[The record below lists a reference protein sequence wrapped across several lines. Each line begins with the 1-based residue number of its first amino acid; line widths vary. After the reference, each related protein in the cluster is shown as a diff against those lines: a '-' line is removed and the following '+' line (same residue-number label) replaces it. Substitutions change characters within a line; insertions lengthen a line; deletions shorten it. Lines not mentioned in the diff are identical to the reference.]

1 MKPTLLKVALL
12 FLSVSVAT
20 ICCSSVSAQSPGSE
34 VSICKAGVRAA
45 AFGSWMWRPASQVKV
60 FVLSTDFKIEEIPYL
75 LAPVESWNAVAEES
89 TSQVR
94 FVYDGTVSA
103 PQSCKNCL
111 TIKRGKVRDK
121 KNGHVAELVAYS
133 IDGDQIITHAII
145 VIDPVVTE
153 LQALSNSL
161 AHELGHNFG
170 LKDCYSCKD
179 RSTVMNVINDRKG
192 LKAPTACDVAQVK
205 RAYEELRTH
214 ERASPKLAKIP
225 IDDGE
230 EPVEDDTPIVI
241 PPLN

>member
-1 MKPTLLKVALL
+1 MKPTLLKLTLL
-12 FLSVSVAT
+12 SLFILVPA
-20 ICCSSVSAQSPGSE
+20 ICCTSVVAQSPGSE
-34 VSICKAGVRAA
+34 VSACKVGVRAP
-45 AFGSWMWRPASQVKV
+45 AFGYWMWRPRSQVKV

-75 LAPVESWNAVAEES
+75 LAPVESWNAVAEAS

-94 FVYDGTVSA
+94 FVYEGTVLA

-111 TIKRGKVRDK
+111 TIMRGKVLNK
-121 KNGHVAELVAYS
+121 KNRHVAELEAYS
-133 IDGDQIITHAII
+133 IDGDQIITHAKI
-145 VIDPVVTE
+145 VIDPVVNE

-170 LKDCYSCKD
+170 LLDCYSCKD
-179 RSTVMNVINDRKG
+179 HSTVMNVINDRKG

-214 ERASPKLAKIP
+214 VRPSPNLAKIP

-230 EPVEDDTPIVI
+230 EPVDDDTPIVV
-241 PPLN
+241 PDP